1 MRGGRGHPRG
11 RAAGCGRE
19 ILDLAARRDRAA
31 PQVSGVVAAIKAL
44 DRRLRGELKDA
55 PFAVDPGHNIA
66 AKFPKCGWA
75 DVLGRAQDDFA
86 AEWATLGNRSDLAK
100 HGLYLVNNCE
110 FQDHPAEPF
119 GRITTEAGERKGP
132 VQWCTYGRPPA
143 DRSRTLPGSTPVGRS
158 GRCRSRTRRRTVAR
172 PSTRPSRTSE
182 AALWTRRR
190 RGGPAGGTPGRVV
203 EAEWAK
209 TFVLKIRSCCLNGN
223 APPRGS
229 KKNRRRNG
237 SPRPHFRPGDS

>member
-1 MRGGRGHPRG
+1 MRRQKRVYRRARAVRGGRGHPRG
-11 RAAGCGRE
+11 RAAGSGHE
-19 ILDLAARRDRAA
+19 SLGLAARRERAA

-55 PFAVDPGHNIA
+55 PFAVDPGRNIA

-143 DRSRTLPGSTPVGRS
+143 DRSRTLPGSTPVGRF
-158 GRCRSRTRRRTVAR
+158 GRCRSRMRRRTV
-172 PSTRPSRTSE
+172 
-182 AALWTRRR
+182 R
-190 RGGPAGGTPGRVV
+190 RGRHGRPKPLCGRGDAAGELPG
-203 EAEWAK
+203 
-209 TFVLKIRSCCLNGN
+209 VLPDASGRRCGRARSFL
-223 APPRGS
+223 
-229 KKNRRRNG
+229 K
-237 SPRPHFRPGDS
+237 